1 MPGTDNS
8 TTVPQAAAQ
17 SRPVPLVSILIP
29 AYNAEESIAQTLR
42 SALAQT
48 WKRTEIIVVD
58 DGSTDQTLGVARQFE
73 AEGVRAVTQMNQGA
87 ASARN
92 KAFALSQGV
101 YIQWLDADDLLAP
114 DKIEKQMQVLDQGA
128 STRTL
133 LSSGWGRFMCRYDRA
148 KFTPTAL
155 WSDLSPTEWLL
166 RRMGQNLYMQTAT
179 WLVSRELT
187 EAAGPW
193 DTRLLSDDDQEYFC
207 RVLLASEGVHF
218 VPEARVYYRGP
229 GIAFGSLSH
238 IGQSERRIEAQWLS
252 VQLHIKYLRS
262 LDDGERARAACL
274 RYLQASLI
282 HFYPEKAEIVQQAK
296 ETARDLGGQLESP
309 SLSWKYSWMKAIFG
323 WRLAKYGQQVLL
335 KLRWKTAKWWDKAV
349 SRMADEGSLGTNAM

>member
-1 MPGTDNS
+1 MQRIDPLLAVTE
-8 TTVPQAAAQ
+8 VVAQ
-17 SRPVPLVSILIP
+17 SRPMPLVSILIP
-29 AYNAEESIAQTLR
+29 AYNSEESIAQTLR

-48 WKRTEIIVVD
+48 WKRKEIIVVD
-58 DGSTDQTLGVARQFE
+58 DGSTDRTLDVARQLE
-73 AEGVRAVTQMNQGA
+73 AEGVRAVTHRNQGA
-87 ASARN
+87 ASTRN
-92 KAFALSQGV
+92 KAFALSHGD

-114 DKIEKQMQVLDQGA
+114 DKIERQMRALDQGV
-128 STRTL
+128 STRIL
-133 LSSGWGRFMCRYDRA
+133 LSSEWGRFMCRADRA
-148 KFTPTAL
+148 KFIPTAL

-166 RRMGQNLYMQTAT
+166 RRLGQNLYMQTAT

-207 RVLLASEGVHF
+207 RVLLASEGVRF

-238 IGQSERRIEAQWLS
+238 IGRSERRIEAQWLS

-262 LDDGERARAACL
+262 LDDGERSRTACL

-282 HFYPEKAEIVQQAK
+282 HFYPEKTEIIRQAI
-296 ETARDLGGQLESP
+296 ELARDLGGQLVSP
-309 SLSWKYSWMKAIFG
+309 GLSWKYAWMKVIFG
-323 WRLAKYGQQVLL
+323 WPFAKYGRQVLL
-335 KLRWKTAKWWDKAV
+335 KLKWKTAKWWDKAA
-349 SRMADEGSLGTNAM
+349 SRFSDDGSLDTKAM